1 MRGRLSRLQSS
12 RHRESPSRL
21 HTAFREGIFLVA
33 HEQGQL
39 EQRYLYTSSISS
51 TTNTQRAPSGSPS
64 CSKRPSTSTSLP
76 TQFSPET
83 ANGMLRLI
91 ISPSESNSE
100 GASGSASTTVTSSR
114 RKPRVSSSP
123 PASSP
128 STNLPLKAAA
138 TENTSFVADTT
149 PVSKHLLTRRTAR
162 AQPIRGGFPRTLR
175 LGFLV
180 NKRCYC
186 LVLCSLSTAHYAQ
199 YYTGQS

>member
-1 MRGRLSRLQSS
+1 MRVSENEQ
-12 RHRESPSRL
+12 HRKLVSENPVYRKPS
-21 HTAFREGIFLVA
+21 FREEPFSPA

-91 ISPSESNSE
+91 ISPSGSNSE

-114 RKPRVSSSP
+114 RNPGVSSSPP

-138 TENTSFVADTT
+138 TENTSFVAATT
-149 PVSKHLLTRRTAR
+149 PVSKHLLTRRAAR
-162 AQPIRGGFPRTLR
+162 AQPIRGGFPRTLS

-180 NKRCYC
+180 NRGN
-186 LVLCSLSTAHYAQ
+186 ST
-199 YYTGQS
+199 